1 MPRID
6 DLKKQHPQFNIT
18 YLDVI
23 KRLDISKT
31 GKYSPVISHM
41 VNEIIGKRITHRN
54 DVDSVKSR
62 CEEWGFDYKGL
73 NDYELA
79 TSYTILD
86 YIIGKDWETMR
97 EFMDYMEKGVI
108 ENKDVLTYKNMEDVR
123 GAVSTATLK
132 LYSKEL
138 ESQVHKEFED
148 DTWVAVRPLSF
159 EASSKYGSSTKWC
172 TTYKKEKEYFAKYFS
187 KGVLVYF
194 INKITG
200 YKFAL
205 FSEVYE
211 LNNDISFW
219 NAEDTRVDF
228 LQLDIEP
235 YLLPIIKNLAMSKI
249 KNSDMLKYDELEKV
263 YNDCDYHRGIPL
275 SGVENPPQQDEA
287 EVAPPLMAYAGDVV
301 NLTLESV
308 YVNPSVRR
316 VLVQVNNEPE
326 ENGENELVAGD
337 YVMYGNPPHTDML
350 DESDCVVSL
359 TRG

>member
-1 MPRID
+1 M
-6 DLKKQHPQFNIT
+6 
-18 YLDVI
+18 
-23 KRLDISKT
+23 
-31 GKYSPVISHM
+31 G
-41 VNEIIGKRITHRN
+41 
-54 DVDSVKSR
+54 
-62 CEEWGFDYKGL
+62 
-73 NDYELA
+73 
-79 TSYTILD
+79 
-86 YIIGKDWETMR
+86 
-97 EFMDYMEKGVI
+97 
-108 ENKDVLTYKNMEDVR
+108 DVR

-148 DTWVAVRPLSF
+148 DTWVALRPLSF

-263 YNDCDYHRGIPL
+263 YNDCDYHRGVSVL
-275 SGVENPPQQDEA
+275 LDMENPPQQDES

-301 NLTLESV
+301 NLTMESV

-316 VLVQVNNEPE
+316 GLSLVTNES
-326 ENGENELVAGD
+326 GEDELVAGD
-337 YVMYGNPPHTDML
+337 YIMYDAPPHTDML
-350 DESDCVVSL
+350 DESDYIVSL

>member
-41 VNEIIGKRITHRN
+41 INEIIGKRITHRN
-54 DVDSVKSR
+54 EIDSVKSR
-62 CEEWGFDYKGL
+62 CDEYGFDYTGL

-148 DTWVAVRPLSF
+148 DTWVALRPLSF

-263 YNDCDYHRGIPL
+263 YNDCDYHRSIPL
-275 SGVENPPQQDEA
+275 SGVENPPQDEA

-301 NLTLESV
+301 NLTMESV

-316 VLVQVNNEPE
+316 GLSLVTNES
-326 ENGENELVAGD
+326 GEDELVAGD
-337 YVMYGNPPHTDML
+337 YIMYDAPPQTIML
-350 DESDCVVSL
+350 DGVDYPVQM
-359 TRG
+359 RG

>member
-41 VNEIIGKRITHRN
+41 INEIIGKRITHRN
-54 DVDSVKSR
+54 EIDSVKSR
-62 CEEWGFDYKGL
+62 CDEYGFDYTGL

-97 EFMDYMEKGVI
+97 EFMDYMERGVI
-108 ENKDVLTYKNMEDVR
+108 ENKDVLTYKNMEDIR

-159 EASSKYGSSTKWC
+159 DASSRYGSSTKWC

-187 KGVLVYF
+187 RGVLVYF

-219 NAEDTRVDF
+219 NAEDTKVDF

-263 YNDCDYHRGIPL
+263 YNDCDYRRSVPL
-275 SGVENPPQQDEA
+275 SAVENPPQDEA
-287 EVAPPLMAYAGDVV
+287 EVAPPLMAYAGDVA
-301 NLTLESV
+301 NLTMESV

-316 VLVQVNNEPE
+316 GLSLVTNES
-326 ENGENELVAGD
+326 GEDELVAGD
-337 YVMYGNPPHTDML
+337 YIMYDAPPHTDML
-350 DESDCVVSL
+350 DESDYIVSL

>member
-41 VNEIIGKRITHRN
+41 INEIIGKRITHKN
-54 DVDSVKSR
+54 EIDSVKSR
-62 CEEWGFDYKGL
+62 CDEYGFDYKGL

-97 EFMDYMEKGVI
+97 EFMDYMERGVI
-108 ENKDVLTYKNMEDVR
+108 ENKDVLTYKNMEDIR

-148 DTWVAVRPLSF
+148 DTWIAVRPLSF

-187 KGVLVYF
+187 RGVLVYF

-205 FSEVYE
+205 YSEVYE
-211 LNNDISFW
+211 LNNEISFW

-228 LQLDIEP
+228 LQLNIEP

-263 YNDCDYHRGIPL
+263 YNDCDYHRSIPL
-275 SGVENPPQQDEA
+275 SAVENPPQDEA
-287 EVAPPLMAYAGDVV
+287 EVALPLMAYAGDVV

-316 VLVQVNNEPE
+316 GLGLVNNESE
-326 ENGENELVAGD
+326 ENGENEVAAGD
-337 YVMYGNPPHTDML
+337 YIMYEYPNQDL
-350 DESDCVVSL
+350 QSAANDYISL